1 MKGIPA
7 VLRSIRR
14 HKKAYLI
21 GGVAGILALAGCS
34 SAATAGGAGSAPQA
48 SSTGPATVTLWESQ
62 ANQPVASAMQGIVQQ
77 YNSSHPQATVQLHL
91 ISQGTQVMAAV
102 AAHNPPIMG
111 EVNHYIAQFRQANA
125 LKSFTPYINGSNGFS
140 QQQISQF
147 YPNIWTD
154 GLVNGQRY
162 RVLVDTKV
170 SELFYN
176 KSLFQKAGITSAPT
190 TYTQLA
196 QDLAIL
202 KQKLPGVTP
211 MAIDNS
217 VGDILP
223 PFIANG
229 GQFYAPGSQQK
240 KADFQSQAATTT
252 FNYFRQAYQKG
263 QVIFSNTDGVRSLFA
278 QNRLAIADQTSA
290 GSMPIV
296 NAAGGKFQVGA
307 FPWPNGSTGHSGNVI
322 QGEGI
327 VMMAGYTPRQYNAA
341 WSFIKYWLQPQQQA
355 YWAVHSG
362 YAPETKA
369 ALQYITAQQYAQNP
383 GLAVS
388 ATTLAS
394 PYTVHRP
401 VADNYSQV
409 ENLLTAAFFKAV
421 EGQQSVPSALSGLEQ
436 ASNAALSGQGG
447 FG

>member
-1 MKGIPA
+1 MNA
-7 VLRSIRR
+7 
-14 HKKAYLI
+14 
-21 GGVAGILALAGCS
+21 
-34 SAATAGGAGSAPQA
+34 
-48 SSTGPATVTLWESQ
+48 
-62 ANQPVASAMQGIVQQ
+62 IVQQ
-77 YNSSHPQATVQLHL
+77 YNAAHPGTKVQLHL

-102 AAHNPPIMG
+102 GAHNPPIMG
-111 EVNHYIAQFRQANA
+111 EVNHYIAQFRTANA
-125 LKSFTPYINGSNGFS
+125 LVSFTPYINGSNGFT
-140 QQQISQF
+140 QQQTSQF
-147 YPNIWTD
+147 YPSVWTD
-154 GLVNGQRY
+154 GQVNGQRY

-176 KSLFQKAGITSAPT
+176 KALFQKAGITTTPT

-211 MAIDNS
+211 MAIDDS

-229 GQFYAPGSQQK
+229 GTLYAPGTTQK
-240 KADFQSQAATTT
+240 AAFQSQAATTT
-252 FNYFRQAYQKG
+252 FNYFRQLYQKG

-278 QNRLAIADQTSA
+278 QNKLAIADQTSA

-296 NAAGGKFQVGA
+296 NAAGGKFPVGA
-307 FPWPNGSTGHSGNVI
+307 FAWPNGSTGHSGNVI

-327 VMMAGYTPRQYNAA
+327 VMMTGYTQREYNAA
-341 WSFIKYWLQPQQQA
+341 WSFIKFWLQPQEQA

-369 ALQYITAQQYAQNP
+369 ALKYITAADYARNP

-388 ATTLAS
+388 TATLAS
-394 PYTVHRP
+394 LYTIHRP
-401 VADNYSQV
+401 TGDNYTQV

-421 EGQQSVPSALSGLEQ
+421 EGQQSVPSALSGLQQ
-436 ASNAALSGQGG
+436 ASNSVLSGQGG

>member
-1 MKGIPA
+1 MKGIAA
-7 VLRSIRR
+7 VFQFIRR
-14 HKKAYLI
+14 HKKSSLI
-21 GGVAGILALAGCS
+21 GGLAGILVLAGCS
-34 SAATAGGAGSAPQA
+34 SAGSAPNA
-48 SSTGPATVTLWESQ
+48 SSTGSSTGPVTVTLWESQ
-62 ANQPVASAMQGIVQQ
+62 SNQPVASAMQGIVQQ
-77 YNSSHPQATVQLHL
+77 YNAAHPGTTVQLHL

-125 LKSFTPYINGSNGFS
+125 LVSFTPYINGSNGFS

-162 RVLVDTKV
+162 RMLVDTKV

-176 KSLFQKAGITSAPT
+176 KNLFKRAGISSPPT

-211 MAIDNS
+211 MAIDDGI
-217 VGDILP
+217 GDILP

-229 GQFYAPGSQQK
+229 GQLYAPGSGQK

-252 FNYFRQAYQKG
+252 FNYFRQAFQKG

-290 GSMPIV
+290 GSAPIV
-296 NAAGGKFQVGA
+296 AAAGGKFPVGA
-307 FPWPNGSTGHSGNVI
+307 FVWPNGSTGHSGNVI

-327 VMMAGYTPRQYNAA
+327 IMMKGYTQRQYNAA
-341 WSFIKYWLQPQQQA
+341 WSFIKFWMQPKEQA

-369 ALQYITAQQYAQNP
+369 ALQYITPQQNAANP

-388 ATTLAS
+388 EATLAS

-409 ENLLTAAFFKAV
+409 ENLVAAAFFKAV
-421 EGQQSVPSALSGLEQ
+421 EGQQSVASALSGLQ
-436 ASNAALSGQGG
+436 QSANAVLSGQGG
-447 FG
+447 FGG